1 MPEELSAAVS
11 WEGYNLGN
19 PISSNPGVNCYPAIG
34 GDGKRYIVK
43 SISVPASQTQLDA
56 LLLTGA
62 FTQSSDAVDYFRQ
75 KTEQIAREA
84 ELLSRLSKLEGFV
97 GYKSWKISPLEAEN
111 RLGYQIRMVG
121 PFKRSLERCLRTDAL
136 THLETVNLGLDLCA
150 ALACC
155 RRTGYLY
162 INLKPTNVY
171 ITAER
176 EYKIG
181 DLGFAALDA
190 LSFSSLPLTC
200 ASPYS
205 APELRD
211 GMKTINETADTY
223 GVGMILYRI
232 LNNGKLPPRN
242 RDWSTPLPMPANADE
257 EIGEII
263 LKACAP
269 DPADRWENPTVMGQ
283 ALVAYMQRNAINDV
297 PVTVPVVN
305 RQTGKLPKFT
315 GRLPQTTAQ
324 TMVFKASAKDESA
337 EEKSVQPE
345 TVEKPAAPELPEAE
359 PEAPRIPEAEPQA
372 AQTPS
377 AEPEKAAPTADE
389 IPAEEPAVQEVPEET
404 ARKTEAE
411 EALAEPEK
419 SEAPKDE
426 TPETE
431 EPKPEGSEEKE
442 HQAEKTQAEESHT
455 EKPQTE
461 EPQAEESRPEE
472 AETAAVQ
479 AESTAAENDETVKV
493 WEPSRDK
500 EPVQQ
505 PAQEVS
511 PNQDAVPAQEPVKP
525 PVQKESVEPTAEI
538 PVKTEPVQIPA
549 PAVSAQ
555 MPVPA
560 PMAAPAA
567 PEQDAL
573 DDPELKSLLDT
584 PRQTFNMPVKPKHYD
599 PGRMEF
605 EEKPKRS
612 FKFLKVLVTLIV
624 VGLLLAGLALGG
636 LWAYRSYYVQV
647 IDSLEVAGSP
657 EGITVTVITQ
667 GDMSKIEVSCAD
679 AYGNGQTK
687 PLGNGQVEFTDLKAG
702 SLYNIKVISSGHK
715 LEGETYTIYT
725 TDSEAKV
732 VSLSA
737 VTGTESGSM
746 VLSLTVDGAEPEKWL
761 VVCTADGAEDISEAF
776 TGHVVTVRGL
786 TPGKDYTVTL
796 SAEDGSAV
804 TGQTTLEFSAKNLVL
819 AQNINLENTP
829 EGDLL
834 VSWDPPME
842 AVGSWKVRCYNDTYD
857 EETTVW
863 STEAVFTGIASAQS
877 YTVEITAEGMTQSAR
892 AVISANPIT
901 VKDFKAEV
909 QDEKLVLSWSHEG
922 RNPDGGWL
930 VNYTVDGGS
939 AATMASPKDGGE
951 ISFAISGSK
960 YDFTIQAADETSIF
974 ENVYSYQVPEAPAY
988 KGHTIILS
996 KVNISTLKTPE
1007 QQGWLVE
1014 NVDKDA
1020 FKDTFAPSEKISLAL
1035 KANCKFF
1042 LEDEDITVRY
1052 VFRDADGKALP
1063 SLITTQESDW
1073 NTIWYDGNYQ
1083 NGELNLPLT
1092 PSQSGLYTLEVY
1104 FNGALF
1110 GTTQF
1115 TIT

>member
-62 FTQSSDAVDYFRQ
+62 FTQSSDAVDYFRR
-75 KTEQIAREA
+75 KAEQIACEA

-111 RLGYQIRMVG
+111 RLGYQIRMIS

-162 INLKPTNVY
+162 INLKPTNVF

-190 LSFSSLPLTC
+190 LNFSSLPLTC

-242 RDWSTPLPMPANADE
+242 RDWSTPLPLPANADE

-324 TMVFKASAKDESA
+324 TMVFKASAKDEPA
-337 EEKSVQPE
+337 EEKPVQPE
-345 TVEKPAAPELPEAE
+345 TAEALPEAE
-359 PEAPRIPEAEPQA
+359 PEVTEISG
-372 AQTPS
+372 T
-377 AEPEKAAPTADE
+377 EPEKTVEAAE
-389 IPAEEPAVQEVPEET
+389 IPAEEPAVQEIPAEDEQKPETEET
-404 ARKTEAE
+404 A
-411 EALAEPEK
+411 AEPEK
-419 SEAPKDE
+419 VENAA
-426 TPETE
+426 PETE
-431 EPKPEGSEEKE
+431 EPKPEEPEVKE
-442 HQAEKTQAEESHT
+442 
-455 EKPQTE
+455 PQTEEVQPE
-461 EPQAEESRPEE
+461 EPQAEEAQSEE
-472 AETAAVQ
+472 AEKADVQ
-479 AESTAAENDETVKV
+479 ADEAVAEKEETVKV
-493 WEPSRDK
+493 WEPNRDK
-500 EPVQQ
+500 KPEQQ
-505 PAQEVS
+505 PAHEVS
-511 PNQDAVPAQEPVKP
+511 YELPAQEPAKVPDQTEAVEIPTQTESTKP
-525 PVQKESVEPTAEI
+525 SAEI
-538 PVKTEPVQIPA
+538 PAQPKSTEETSA
-549 PAVSAQ
+549 SAVS
-555 MPVPA
+555 VPA
-560 PMAAPAA
+560 PEAAPAA
-567 PEQDAL
+567 PEQDEL
-573 DDPELKSLLDT
+573 EDPELKSLLDT

-599 PGRMEF
+599 PRRMEF
-605 EEKPKRS
+605 EEKPQRS
-612 FKFLKVLVTLIV
+612 FKFLKVLVTLTV
-624 VGLLLAGLALGG
+624 VGLLLAGLTLAG

-647 IDSLEVAGSP
+647 IDSLEVTGSP

-667 GDMSKIEVSCAD
+667 GDMSKMEVSCAD

-687 PLGNGQVEFTDLKAG
+687 PLGSGQVEFTDLKAD
-702 SLYNIKVISSGHK
+702 SLYNIKVTSSGHK

-725 TDSEAKV
+725 TDSEVKV

-761 VVCTADGAEDISEAF
+761 VVCTAEGAEDISEAF

-796 SAEDGSAV
+796 SVEDGSAV

-819 AQNINLENTP
+819 AQNIKLENTS
-829 EGDLL
+829 EGGLL

-857 EETTVW
+857 EEITVW

-909 QDEKLVLSWSHEG
+909 QDEKLVLSWTHEG

-930 VNYTVDGGS
+930 VNYTVDGG
-939 AATMASPKDGGE
+939 AAVTMTSPKDGGE
-951 ISFAISGSK
+951 ISFAIPGSK
-960 YDFTIQAADETSIF
+960 YVFTIQAADETSIF
-974 ENVYSYQVPEAPAY
+974 ENVYTYQVPEAPAY

-996 KVNISTLKTPE
+996 KVHISTLKTPDKE
-1007 QQGWLVE
+1007 GWLVE
-1014 NVDKDA
+1014 DVDKAD
-1020 FKDTFAPSEKISLAL
+1020 FKDVFAPNEKISLAL
-1035 KANCKFF
+1035 QASCKFF

-1052 VFRDADGKALP
+1052 VFRDAGGKALP

-1083 NGELNLPLT
+1083 NGELNLPQT
-1092 PSQSGLYTLEVY
+1092 PTQSGLYNLEVY